1 MSHPARHHRATRPR
15 RTAAT
20 WPPTRARHALALD
33 VLAAVGAGLSI
44 AAVTLAVAL
53 LAVSLVTL

>member
-1 MSHPARHHRATRPR
+1 MSDRPTTHRATRPR

-20 WPPTRARHALALD
+20 WPPTSTRHALALD
-33 VLAAVGAGLSI
+33 VLAAVGAGLSV